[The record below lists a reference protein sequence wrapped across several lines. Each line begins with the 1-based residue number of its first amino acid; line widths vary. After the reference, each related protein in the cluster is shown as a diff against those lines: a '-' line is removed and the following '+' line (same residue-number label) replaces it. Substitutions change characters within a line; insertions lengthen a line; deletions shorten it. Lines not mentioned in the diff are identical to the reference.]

1 MSQGHQDH
9 PTAKAVKA
17 LEKALRPGMFT
28 SVKAEKLEAAVRSAQ
43 KNGVAASMIKYATR
57 KLSELDPVAARRLAE
72 DEGAAKATPTKTAT
86 EKEPPETPEKGRTD
100 VTFEGEF
107 TEGGVVD
114 VVPFS
119 APLPNQW
126 VLCECEEDRGA
137 VITDV

>member
-1 MSQGHQDH
+1 MRGVFAQYTQVQTVGLRKCVRRPRVGSRSQ
-9 PTAKAVKA
+9 AVG
-17 LEKALRPGMFT
+17 LE
-28 SVKAEKLEAAVRSAQ
+28 
-43 KNGVAASMIKYATR
+43 TR